1 MALKI
6 SVIPVTPF
14 MENLRILIDESNHE
28 AVVCD
33 PGDAAAEVNAA
44 LGSADITL
52 KAIILTHGHLDHTG
66 GVAKLHE
73 LSGAPVIGP
82 AAEDDFL
89 IMGIKSQS
97 QMLGLDECKSFTTRY
112 VKDGEELRLFSDPK
126 LNFEVIA
133 TPGHTPG
140 AVCFYCE
147 SEGFILTGDTL
158 FQGSIGRSDF
168 PGGDYDTLIA
178 SVKKLL
184 ELPEDTKVL
193 PGHGPDSTIGW
204 ERSHNPF
211 VR

>member
-14 MENLRILIDESNHE
+14 MENLRILIDEEHHE

-33 PGDAAAEVNAA
+33 PGDAAEEVNAA
-44 LGSADITL
+44 LEASGITL

-73 LSGAPVIGP
+73 LSNAPVIGP
-82 AAEDDFL
+82 AAEDEFL
-89 IMGIKSQS
+89 VTGIKSQS
-97 QMLGLDECKSFTTRY
+97 QMLGLNECENFTPRY
-112 VKDGEELRLFSDPK
+112 VKDGEELKLFTDPK
-126 LNFEVIA
+126 LSLKVIA

-140 AVCFYCE
+140 GVCFYCK

-184 ELPEDTKVL
+184 TLPQDTKVL

-204 ERSHNPF
+204 EQRNNPF